1 MESIELYLQYN
12 YHRKVYLPGVE
23 FVANFCLKYGD
34 IIDHSNEGDQSCN
47 QISSR

>member
-1 MESIELYLQYN
+1 MGFNEVSSYN
-12 YHRKVYLPGVE
+12 SSTIIIPGVE
-23 FVANFCLKYGD
+23 FVANLCLKYGD